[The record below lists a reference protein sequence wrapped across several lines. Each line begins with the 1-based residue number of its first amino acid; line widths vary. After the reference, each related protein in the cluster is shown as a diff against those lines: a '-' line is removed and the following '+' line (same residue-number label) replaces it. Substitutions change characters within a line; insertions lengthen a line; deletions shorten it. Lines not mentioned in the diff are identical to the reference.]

1 MKSSTAPAKP
11 RSQMPSTSVVRGHVG
26 QLQVRDRSG
35 RISEYS
41 VSSFSQGIREK
52 EQVHLTLFLR
62 QSSDDKCPICKTDRY
77 LSPRLRLLVSPCY
90 HKMCESCIDRLFSLG
105 PAACPECGQVVR
117 KQQFSAQIFEDLQV
131 EEEVNIRKRVSRLFN
146 RRPEEF
152 PTLRAYN
159 DYLEEFEE
167 ISTCE
172 ACTNVPGSHVLAC

>member
-1 MKSSTAPAKP
+1 
-11 RSQMPSTSVVRGHVG
+11 
-26 QLQVRDRSG
+26 
-35 RISEYS
+35 
-41 VSSFSQGIREK
+41 
-52 EQVHLTLFLR
+52 
-62 QSSDDKCPICKTDRY
+62 
-77 LSPRLRLLVSPCY
+77 
-90 HKMCESCIDRLFSLG
+90 MCESCIDRLFSLG

-172 ACTNVPGSHVLAC
+172 AWTNVPGSHVLAS